1 VRRQTPGLSACI
13 EWLYAEIPEPAARIV
28 AAGADGIDA
37 VEFWHWRR
45 HDVSALGAAAVASN
59 VDITSFVSEPTGNL
73 TDPATHT
80 EFIGGLRES
89 ISVAGELGCTNLV
102 VLAGDNTGQSEQAQI
117 SAVVAAL
124 REAAAIAGDAGM
136 VLILEPLNTRVDHP
150 DSFLADT
157 EQAVAIVE
165 AVGSEHLRL
174 LFDVYHSAMMGEDPA
189 EMIRRHAPWIGHV
202 QVADTRGRSEPGTGD
217 INWPDVM
224 TALAEVSYGG
234 RIGLEYRPRE
244 STPDSL
250 RRLREAL
257 VFPGLGGHAK
267 EG

>member
-1 VRRQTPGLSACI
+1 MPGLSACI
-13 EWLYAEIPEPAARIV
+13 EWLYAEIPDPAERIV
-28 AAGADGIDA
+28 AASGDGIDA

-45 HDVSALGAAAVASN
+45 HDVSALGAAALASG
-59 VDITSFVSEPTGNL
+59 VGITSFVSEPTGNL
-73 TDPATHT
+73 TDPATHA

-102 VLAGDNTGQSEQAQI
+102 VLAGDNTGESEETQT

-124 REAAAIAGDAGM
+124 REAAAIAADAGI
-136 VLILEPLNTRVDHP
+136 VLVLEPLNTRVDHP
-150 DSFLADT
+150 GSFLADT
-157 EQAVAIVE
+157 EHAIAIVE
-165 AVGSEHLRL
+165 AVGSEHLRV

-189 EMIRRHAPWIGHV
+189 QMIRRHVPWIGHV

-217 INWPDVM
+217 IDWPDVM

-250 RRLREAL
+250 RRLRE
-257 VFPGLGGHAK
+257 VMQIPGPSDHAK